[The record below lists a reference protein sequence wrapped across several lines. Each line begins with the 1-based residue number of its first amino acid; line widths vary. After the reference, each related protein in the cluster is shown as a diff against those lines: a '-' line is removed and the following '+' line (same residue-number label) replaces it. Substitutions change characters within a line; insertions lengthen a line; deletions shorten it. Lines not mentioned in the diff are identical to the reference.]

1 MKTKSYKFNTKGLN
15 KAILDV
21 KQYKINRV
29 IDVGFYV
36 VIGFL
41 ILNGT
46 IGTNGIISMAACSGT
61 SKVVKWFMR

>member
-1 MKTKSYKFNTKGLN
+1 MKIVTYKFNTKGLN

-21 KQYKINRV
+21 KQDKINKV
-29 IDVGFYV
+29 IDVGFYM

-41 ILNGT
+41 IVNGT
-46 IGTNGIISMAACSGT
+46 IGTNGIISMAACTGT